1 MASSTR
7 RRVRVMGF
15 VLALAALVLA
25 SDVPA
30 AAQGR
35 GLVKGR
41 VVRQDGTAVPG
52 VTVILRDTGAITW
65 TTADGAFRFDR
76 VASGPIVLLLSLGG
90 YSLELTGD
98 VPADGA
104 LTLPDS
110 QVDWPLSFVDTILVG
125 AASRQVESITDAPAS
140 VVAIDATQIA
150 RQAGHGQLPALLSGA
165 AGVQAPQSGLY
176 DFNINARG
184 FNDLVNRRVRVEV
197 DGRDGSQPSVSGNTD
212 WASLAQALDEF
223 EQVEFVRGPGGA
235 LYGQGA
241 LNGVLSLRSKDPAA
255 SLGGRARVTLG
266 ELNTQRFDARH
277 AGALGHGWYFK
288 ALGGYLQSDDFSVS
302 RVDTVEYA
310 PGVLAQEAIPIP
322 EDRLKIAYGSGRLDK
337 HLTAS
342 ATLAMEGGY
351 SYKEGPV
358 TVSSLGRYQSLDMRF
373 PWARAEYRSP
383 AWRVSAAYTGQDI
396 NEQVALSTGGNVYMN
411 SSNVMADAQT
421 TRSFLTGRGRLV
433 AGGSYNRQEADSA
446 DPAGR
451 QTALPSPQTVDN
463 GAIFGQADYDVTSR
477 LKVSAAARVD
487 WTTIT
492 RTTFSPRFAAI
503 WEAAP
508 GHRVRAAYSDAFK
521 APSVVE
527 ARLYTDIAPPLDL
540 SALETALSPFLGG
553 TPLGFSS
560 IPLLAVGNP
569 TIDPEQVRSL
579 EFGYGG
585 TIGQRTFLQVAV
597 YHNWHDSFSSGLL
610 PQVGTSLGRLNPEY
624 GPYET
629 PAGLSPASAA
639 IVQASLAQVLPP
651 SLYASMSNSSTG
663 APIFVVLSSGNFGQA
678 RTAGVEVSS
687 MTLLPSGWRMD
698 LNYSWFT
705 DDIEVSSP
713 ETPLGTNTPSHQAS
727 AGLIYA
733 AARFDVGGRLRL
745 VDDMD
750 WIAGVFTGPVPGYA
764 VVDMQGSVKLTSRL
778 RAGVDVSNVLDN
790 DHYEMFGGDL
800 LGRRALANLTID
812 W

>member
-1 MASSTR
+1 MMA
-7 RRVRVMGF
+7 
-15 VLALAALVLA
+15 LALLLVSVGAAPV
-25 SDVPA
+25 
-30 AAQGR
+30 AAQAR
-35 GLVKGR
+35 GVVQGR
-41 VVRQDGTAVPG
+41 VVRQDGTPLPG
-52 VTVILRDTGAITW
+52 VTVLLAETDAVVW
-65 TTADGAFRFDR
+65 TAADGSFRFTR
-76 VASGPIVLLLSLGG
+76 VASGPVTLLLSLGG
-90 YSLELTGD
+90 YTIELSGE
-98 VPADGA
+98 VPADSG
-104 LTLPDS
+104 LTLPDA
-110 QVDWPLSFVDTILVG
+110 QVDWPLSFAETILVG
-125 AASRQVESITDAPAS
+125 AASRQVESLTNAPAS
-140 VVAIDATQIA
+140 VVVIDATQIA
-150 RQAGHGQLPALLSGA
+150 RQAGHGQLPALLSGS

-212 WASLAQALDEF
+212 WASLPQALDEF

-241 LNGVLSLRSKDPAA
+241 LNGVLSLRSKDPAS

-277 AGALGHGWYFK
+277 AGALGNGWYFK
-288 ALGGYLQSDDFSVS
+288 VLGGYLQSDDFAVS
-302 RVDTVEYA
+302 RVDTVEYE
-310 PGVLAQEAIPIP
+310 PDILPHEAIPIP
-322 EDRLKIAYGSGRLDK
+322 QDRLKITYGSGRVDK
-337 HLTAS
+337 HVSAS
-342 ATLAMEGGY
+342 STLAMEAGY
-351 SYKEGPV
+351 TYKEGPV

-383 AWRVSAAYTGQDI
+383 LYRVSAAYTGQDI

-411 SSNVMADAQT
+411 SSNVMLDAQT
-421 TRSFLTGRGRLV
+421 TRAFSTGRGRLV

-446 DPAGR
+446 DPSGR
-451 QTALPSPQTVDN
+451 QTALPAPQTVDN
-463 GAIFGQADYDVTSR
+463 GAIFGQADYDLSARV
-477 LKVSAAARVD
+477 KVSAAARVD

-492 RTTFSPRFAAI
+492 RTTFSPRFAVI

-508 GHRVRAAYSDAFK
+508 GHRLRAAYSDAFK

-527 ARLYTDIAPPLDL
+527 ARLFTDIAPPLDL
-540 SALETALSPFLGG
+540 SALEDALSPVLGG
-553 TPLGFSS
+553 VPLGFAS

-585 TIGQRTFLQVAV
+585 TIGKRTFVQLAV

-624 GPYET
+624 GPYQT
-629 PAGLSPASAA
+629 PSGLSPVSAA
-639 IVQASLAQVLPP
+639 IVQASLARALPP
-651 SLYASMSNSSTG
+651 SLFASMSNSTTTG
-663 APIFVVLSSGNFGQA
+663 APIFVVLSSGNFGEA
-678 RTAGVEVSS
+678 RTAGVELSS
-687 MTLLPSGWRMD
+687 LTLLPGGWRID
-698 LNYSWFT
+698 LAYSWFT

-713 ETPLGTNTPSHQAS
+713 ETPLGANTPSHQAS
-727 AGLIYA
+727 AGLIYTA
-733 AARFDVGGRLRL
+733 PRFDVGGRLRL
-745 VDDMD
+745 VDEMD

-764 VVDMQGSVKLTSRL
+764 VVDVQGSVKLTSRL
-778 RAGVDVSNVLDN
+778 RAGVDVSNLLDN

-800 LGRRALANLTID
+800 LGRRALAHLTVG